1 MTPATMLP
9 RTLKERQRQERE
21 ALILQAA
28 EEVLT
33 EKGYHEMS
41 MDEIAARVGIS
52 KGTVYLHF
60 ASKEDLVFALFERD
74 MQKFQELVEA
84 RIDPASTARGRMETI
99 LHLMFEGLLSKRI
112 RLLYIIYN
120 SSELRKIFIE
130 KKGCMREMMEQLTT
144 SVTSLLEEG
153 KASGEFDATLAT
165 SVMLS
170 AFFSLLSPKSYERLI
185 VDDQLPP
192 GELVKQLGR
201 IYFKG
206 IAAG

>member
-1 MTPATMLP
+1 MTPTTIVP

-28 EEVLT
+28 EEVLI

-41 MDEIAARVGIS
+41 MDEIAARVGIA

-74 MQKFQELVEA
+74 MQKFQELVEVS
-84 RIDPASTARGRMETI
+84 IDPASAARGKMEII

-112 RLLYIIYN
+112 SLLYTIYN

-130 KKGCMREMMEQLTT
+130 KKGCMREMMEHLTT
-144 SVTSLLEEG
+144 RVTSLLEEG
-153 KASGEFDATLAT
+153 KARGEFDATLAT

-170 AFFSLLSPKSYERLI
+170 AFFSLLSPKSYERLM

>member
-1 MTPATMLP
+1 MTPTTMLP

-28 EEVLT
+28 EEVLI
-33 EKGYHEMS
+33 EKGYHETS
-41 MDEIAARVGIS
+41 MDEIAARVGIA

-74 MQKFQELVEA
+74 LQKLQQALEEKIALALTPRAKLEA
-84 RIDPASTARGRMETI
+84 
-99 LHLMFEGLLSKRI
+99 LLQVMFEGIYSKRI
-112 RLLYIIYN
+112 GLLSTIYN
-120 SSELRKIFIE
+120 SSELRKIFVE
-130 KKGCMREMMEQLTT
+130 KKGCMREIWEQLTT

-153 KASGEFDATLAT
+153 KASGEFDATIPT
-165 SVMLS
+165 PVMLS
-170 AFFSLLSPKSYERLI
+170 AFFSLFSSRSYERLMAEGQ
-185 VDDQLPP
+185 VAP
-192 GELVKQLGR
+192 GELVRQLGR

>member
-84 RIDPASTARGRMETI
+84 RIDPASTAKGRMETI
-99 LHLMFEGLLSKRI
+99 LHLMFEGLFSRRI
-112 RLLYIIYN
+112 SLLYTIYN
-120 SSELRKIFIE
+120 SSDLRKIFIE
-130 KKGCMREMMEQLTT
+130 KKGCMREMMEQLITRI
-144 SVTSLLEEG
+144 TSLLEEG
-153 KASGEFDATLAT
+153 KASGEFDTTLAT

-192 GELVKQLGR
+192 GESVKQLGR

>member
-1 MTPATMLP
+1 MTPATMLH

-28 EEVLT
+28 EEVLI

-84 RIDPASTARGRMETI
+84 RIDPASTAKGRMEII
-99 LHLMFEGLLSKRI
+99 LHLMFEGLFSRRI
-112 RLLYIIYN
+112 SLLYTIYN
-120 SSELRKIFIE
+120 SSDLRKIFIE
-130 KKGCMREMMEQLTT
+130 KKGCMREMMEQLITR
-144 SVTSLLEEG
+144 VTSLLEEG
-153 KASGEFDATLAT
+153 KASGEFDTTLAT

-192 GELVKQLGR
+192 GESVKQLGR

>member
-1 MTPATMLP
+1 MTPSTIVP

-41 MDEIAARVGIS
+41 MDEIAARVGIA

-60 ASKEDLVFALFERD
+60 ASKEDLVSALFERD
-74 MQKFQELVEA
+74 MQKFQELLEA
-84 RIDPASTARGRMETI
+84 RIDLDSTARTRMETI

-112 RLLYIIYN
+112 RLLYTIYN
-120 SSELRKIFIE
+120 NADLRKIFIE

-144 SVTSLLEEG
+144 HITSLLEEG
-153 KASGEFDATLAT
+153 KASGEFDANLAT

-170 AFFSLLSPKSYERLI
+170 AFFCLLSPKSYERLI
-185 VDDQLPP
+185 IDDQLPP
-192 GELVKQLGR
+192 GELANQLGR

>member
-120 SSELRKIFIE
+120 SSDLRKIFIE

>member
-28 EEVLT
+28 EEVLI

-112 RLLYIIYN
+112 RLLYTIYN

-206 IAAG
+206 IAAS